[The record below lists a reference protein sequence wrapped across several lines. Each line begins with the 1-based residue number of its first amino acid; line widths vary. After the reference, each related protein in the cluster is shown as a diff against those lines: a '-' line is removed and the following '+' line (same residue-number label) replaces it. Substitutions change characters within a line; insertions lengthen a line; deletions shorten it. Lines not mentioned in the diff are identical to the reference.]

1 MSEVDHQ
8 ISAQTV
14 ADYCEAYAFLDPADL
29 DPALIGQH
37 WNLERRLAAE
47 LQASTPEDRADTFEA
62 AYSALYDVLK
72 WHDQVPNARQSTPH
86 EAWEA
91 AIGEPPQT
99 IYEIGAGHGLLL
111 HHLAEAGHICRGTEI
126 TRHRGGDSSSPHPRI
141 SWGATDGV
149 HLDRFEQP
157 GSFDVVITNQ
167 VVEHLHPDDL
177 DEHLRTARSLL
188 VPGGRYILSTP
199 HPYTGPHDVSQVF
212 GHLHASGMHLKEY
225 TWSEL
230 SDACVRAGFTR
241 VEAATTV
248 LLEPKIQ
255 RLVGG
260 PVRARR
266 LTGGPYLRAM
276 RWLERLLGRI
286 RNRPRQRRVAE
297 RLHDLRIFA
306 DNVFLICEN

>member
-111 HHLAEAGHICRGTEI
+111 HHLASRSHLSRDRDHPASWRGQLLPPPPDLVGSHRRCPSRPVRATGFVRR
-126 TRHRGGDSSSPHPRI
+126 RHH
-141 SWGATDGV
+141 
-149 HLDRFEQP
+149 Q
-157 GSFDVVITNQ
+157 
-167 VVEHLHPDDL
+167 
-177 DEHLRTARSLL
+177 
-188 VPGGRYILSTP
+188 PGGRAP
-199 HPYTGPHDVSQVF
+199 
-212 GHLHASGMHLKEY
+212 ASG
-225 TWSEL
+225 
-230 SDACVRAGFTR
+230 
-241 VEAATTV
+241 
-248 LLEPKIQ
+248 
-255 RLVGG
+255 
-260 PVRARR
+260 
-266 LTGGPYLRAM
+266 
-276 RWLERLLGRI
+276 
-286 RNRPRQRRVAE
+286 RPG
-297 RLHDLRIFA
+297 
-306 DNVFLICEN
+306 